1 MRDYAMRFGRRVIE
15 ANAST
20 TSQLLRAHGRDVNE
34 EKPTFNRR
42 RLDRNDR
49 RRLVACIRRRE
60 IDCVVHI
67 YLED

>member
-1 MRDYAMRFGRRVIE
+1 MLIHVIVVE
-15 ANAST
+15 ANAGT
-20 TSQLLRAHGRDVNE
+20 APQLLRAHGRHVNE
-34 EKPTFNRR
+34 EEPTFNRS

-60 IDCVVHI
+60 INCVVHI